1 MRARTLPK
9 PRRRGEQP
17 RDRVALER
25 PLEARDGTKIAATA
39 ARKLEPGLQQAVRVP
54 RQETAAP
61 RKRKYQRSAGREAS
75 REREAPATPSHDR
88 RLPPDRE
95 HVGADRAE
103 RRDLS
108 DQARDPEHPR
118 DEHASHDERHVL
130 AAHRQQ
136 VVEPGSTEPIAQ
148 LVGQAFLFA
157 QDEPDED
164 RAPFSRE
171 TGCDRAGEPVMD
183 PVGDSAYSASSSDR
197 PPAPPRD
204 DVDAAAAQQGAL
216 VEAVAGPR
224 GRRNS
229 TTLSMMAPCGGAR
242 PSGTSSNTASRS
254 SSPRKRM
261 TRGRAAGRAFGGPA
275 R

>member
-1 MRARTLPK
+1 M
-9 PRRRGEQP
+9 
-17 RDRVALER
+17 
-25 PLEARDGTKIAATA
+25 
-39 ARKLEPGLQQAVRVP
+39 
-54 RQETAAP
+54 
-61 RKRKYQRSAGREAS
+61 
-75 REREAPATPSHDR
+75 
-88 RLPPDRE
+88 
-95 HVGADRAE
+95 
-103 RRDLS
+103 
-108 DQARDPEHPR
+108 
-118 DEHASHDERHVL
+118 
-130 AAHRQQ
+130 
-136 VVEPGSTEPIAQ
+136 VEPGSSEPIAQ

-197 PPAPPRD
+197 PPAPPARD

-242 PSGTSSNTASRS
+242 PSGSFEQHSFAKLE
-254 SSPRKRM
+254 SPKAHDSAPA
-261 TRGRAAGRAFGGPA
+261 RAAGRAFGGPA